1 MVNFF
6 IDKMGGEVVKY
17 DTTVI
22 PPKKIH
28 PNKKFRPSKLT
39 TGDTIKIKP
48 VGGDFLPQTAI
59 IWTEKI
65 EFKLK
70 QSMCDRQ

>member
-6 IDKMGGEVVKY
+6 IDKMGGEVAQVWY
-17 DTTVI
+17 HGD
-22 PPKKIH
+22 PSQKIH
-28 PNKKFRPSKLT
+28 PNKKLRPSKLT

-65 EFKLK
+65 EFKF
-70 QSMCDRQ
+70 QRSMCDRQ